1 MLTAPSSGPRQDPHT
16 PWRGRCSAGMRLCH
30 GRVRIWARAL
40 YMISGVTAR
49 PTSAGA
55 SAAVNQVT
63 QGDAMATPSSDAS
76 FMHSRFCAAAVRKSA
91 DECTLPWNCACTRNL
106 PRRPALGVPASRP
119 SFFFFFFSP
128 SPHCC
133 TQLPDEVG
141 LHLQGG
147 ACCTAQMH
155 GAATSMKHTGPC
167 PLTHTR
173 W

>member
-1 MLTAPSSGPRQDPHT
+1 
-16 PWRGRCSAGMRLCH
+16 
-30 GRVRIWARAL
+30 
-40 YMISGVTAR
+40 MISGVTAR

-106 PRRPALGVPASRP
+106 PRRPALGGPARP
-119 SFFFFFFSP
+119 RARFWALLLLLLLLLLSCLQAAP
-128 SPHCC
+128 GRGRAA
-133 TQLPDEVG
+133 LVRWRV
-141 LHLQGG
+141 LHGTNRWYNG
-147 ACCTAQMH
+147 FNKRT
-155 GAATSMKHTGPC
+155 
-167 PLTHTR
+167 LTHNR